1 MSRWSFILLVLGVTL
16 WSTSP
21 LQADD
26 HIKGRYLVQNYTAR
40 QYNAGT
46 QNWDIVQDSK
56 GVIYFANR
64 HGVLIYDG
72 FDWLLTPN
80 SLETPL
86 RSIAITQEDEVYV
99 GSVGEFGVL
108 EADSIG
114 NPTYRSLSDGLDE
127 VIADVW
133 ETHATSTHVYFVT
146 RSKIFALNLQND
158 QITSVTSP
166 QNAFQRSFAVHEKV
180 LVGVPNRGMYEI
192 IGDSL
197 VSLAGFETFGSE
209 VVNSVLEAP
218 VYEGSESGIFIL
230 TNSRKTFHYGL
241 DTGNLVR
248 IDSDSGSDFK
258 IPDQTYRARNLR
270 NGDFIFATLS
280 NGVVITDSSFNI
292 KHIINRDHGLLVD
305 MTLNVL
311 EDRDGSIW
319 AALNNGISRVDY
331 HNNILTWNT
340 DSEFAGGVLS
350 LDEYK
355 GNLFIGTS
363 SGLFKVETSGT
374 VNHDALTEIPGST
387 YQIFDMEVLEN
398 RNADLLIIAGSTNLS
413 YYNGSVIRPVLE
425 ESVFVLTQSRLQP
438 GRFYLGLRNGWA
450 ILDVVVNRN
459 GRLAI
464 LEYRKFEIPPFEFRS
479 IEEDS
484 TGGLWL
490 GSRFNGVFY
499 VPREAYETKNGLL
512 NQNIILSLTESNGL
526 ISNSDNYVSITDG
539 GQIILISPNGVF
551 NLSSVDTISIST
563 KSDFSQLNLRN
574 ITQISRRSGSE
585 QFVLSNGELFGVSGF
600 EENAQTKVVNLLPFL
615 RQEPFNVMKLIDSTQ
630 VWLGSA
636 DALFRVN
643 LNELPS
649 FDQSFHTIIHS
660 VYLDQD
666 SLLSRNLIQ
675 EGRILNIPYGQANV
689 TFQYGSTRN
698 IYGYTPRFE
707 SKLEGYDEFW
717 SGWSIEKNRTYTNLS
732 NGRYTFKVR
741 SLDPFGN
748 ISEVGSVVLVVATPW
763 FKSIF
768 AYVLYAIVLFA
779 LTYGIVRFQT
789 DRIARQNRLLE
800 KKVIQRTAELQVEKR
815 RLETMNDNLKALDE
829 NRDKFLSVVAHD
841 LRNPLMIIRSSSDLI
856 EEEIDDKN
864 AILEFAGYIRDASVK
879 MQNIIENLLEDRAK
893 KIRLHEDMPI
903 IDIKPIVAKICKEN
917 EIWAQS
923 KGIELNLELGDGCMI
938 KADGAHVGVIVDNLV
953 SNAIKYSPHN
963 KHINVGLLRT
973 ESHKVQITI
982 TDEGPGL
989 IPSEIQKIGK
999 PSVKLS
1005 AQPTGGESSSGMGL
1019 FIVKDLLQT
1028 NNGDLSI
1035 YSAGRGKGS
1044 TFKVIFPAAE
1054 NES

>member
-1 MSRWSFILLVLGVTL
+1 MNRWSFILLVLGVTL
-16 WSTSP
+16 WSSSP

-26 HIKGRYLVQNYTAR
+26 HIKGRYLVSNYTAR

-46 QNWDIVQDSK
+46 QNWDIVQDSR
-56 GVIYFANR
+56 GIVYIANR
-64 HGVLIYDG
+64 NGILIYDG
-72 FDWLLTPN
+72 FDWILTPN

-86 RSIAITQEDEVYV
+86 RSIAITENDVVYA

-114 NPTYRSLSDGLDE
+114 NPVYKSLSSGLNE

-133 ETHATSTHVYFVT
+133 ETHTTSTHVYFAT
-146 RSKIFALNLQND
+146 RSKIYALNLENGQLS
-158 QITSVTSP
+158 TVTSP
-166 QNAFQRSFAVHEKV
+166 QNAFQRSFKVHNSV
-180 LVGVPNRGMYEI
+180 FVGVPNRGLYQIE
-192 IGDSL
+192 GDTL
-197 VSLAGFETFGSE
+197 VSLEGFEAFSGE
-209 VVNSVLEAP
+209 VVNSILEAP
-218 VYEGSESGIFIL
+218 ALGDSEIGMFIL

-241 DTGNLVR
+241 DTEKLAR
-248 IDSDSGSDFK
+248 LDEDSGTEYK
-258 IPDQTYRARNLR
+258 IPAQTYRARNLR
-270 NGDFIFATLS
+270 NGDFMFATLS
-280 NGVVITDSSFNI
+280 DGVVITDSMFNI
-292 KHIINRDHGLLVD
+292 KHVINRDHGLMVD
-305 MTLNVL
+305 MTLNVM

-319 AALNNGISRVDY
+319 AALNNGLSRVDLY
-331 HNNILTWNT
+331 DNILSWNT

-350 LDEYK
+350 LNKFK
-355 GNLFIGTS
+355 GSLFIGTS
-363 SGLFKVETSGT
+363 SGLLKVETNGT
-374 VNHDALTEIPGST
+374 ENHDALTEIPGST

-398 RNADLLIIAGSTNLS
+398 RNAELLIIAGSTNLS
-413 YYNGSVIRPVLE
+413 YYTGNEVRLVLN

-450 ILDVVVNRN
+450 ILDVVVSQN
-459 GRLAI
+459 GRLVI
-464 LEYRKFEIPPFEFRS
+464 QDYRKFEIPPFEFRS

-499 VPREAYETKNGLL
+499 VPKIAYETKNGEL
-512 NQNIILSLTESNGL
+512 NQGSILSLTETNGL
-526 ISNSDNYVSITDG
+526 ASNSDNYVTTSGD
-539 GQIILISPNGVF
+539 GQIILITPTGVF
-551 NLSSVDTISIST
+551 NLSSGDSLTLT
-563 KSDFSQLNLRN
+563 TNPDFEQVGLQN
-574 ITQISRRSGSE
+574 IIQISNSFRNDM
-585 QFVLSNGELFGVSGF
+585 FVLSDGELFRVS
-600 EENAQTKVVNLLPFL
+600 NAKGTKHAVVNVLPFL
-615 RQEPFNVMKLIDSTQ
+615 RQEPFNVMKVIDSTQ

-636 DALFRVN
+636 DALFKVN
-643 LNELPS
+643 LNEFPKYE
-649 FDQSFHTIIHS
+649 QPFHSIIHG

-666 SLLSRNLIQ
+666 SLLSRNLIG
-675 EGRILNIPYGQANV
+675 ESRVLSIPFGQANV

-707 SKLEGYDEFW
+707 SKLEGYDENW
-717 SGWSIEKNRTYTNLS
+717 SGWSSEKNRTYTNLS

-748 ISEVGSVVLVVATPW
+748 VSEVGSVVLVVPTPW

-768 AYVLYAIVLFA
+768 AYFIYAILLITV
-779 LTYGIVRFQT
+779 TYGIVRFQT

-856 EEEIDDKN
+856 QEEIEDKN
-864 AILEFAGYIRDASVK
+864 AILEFAGYIRDASLK

-893 KIRLHEDMPI
+893 KIRLHDEMPV
-903 IDIKPIVAKICKEN
+903 IDIKPIVAKVCKEN

-923 KGIELNLELGDGCMI
+923 KGIVLNLELGDGCTI
-938 KADGAHVGVIVDNLV
+938 KADGAHIGVIVDNLV
-953 SNAIKYSPHN
+953 ANAIKYSPHD
-963 KHINVGLLRT
+963 KRIDISLTRKDAD
-973 ESHKVQITI
+973 KVEISIIDQ
-982 TDEGPGL
+982 GPGL

-1044 TFKVIFPAAE
+1044 TFKVIFPVSE
-1054 NES
+1054 IES